1 MKHLNSGGAA
11 NMNKLTQTLRSG
23 LMATSLSAALV
34 LGGAV
39 IASAQNPS
47 HEQASPATQQTAPDS
62 SAKPMS
68 EQPNM
73 GGQQA
78 TPQDRDTMG
87 QQPTTTPDN
96 DQTSRKDRD
105 RQDRDKN
112 RDRSKNAK
120 NDNDITNREVVNFD
134 QFLDKHPQVA
144 QELRQDP
151 QKVNDQ
157 SWVSSHKDLEKF
169 LSKHPKLREELKE
182 NPQAVLNRE
191 NRREQNES
199 RPQ

>member
-1 MKHLNSGGAA
+1 
-11 NMNKLTQTLRSG
+11 MNKLTQTLRSG
-23 LMATSLSAALV
+23 LVATSLSAALV
-34 LGGAV
+34 LGGSV

-68 EQPNM
+68 EQPSM

-96 DQTSRKDRD
+96 DQT
-105 RQDRDKN
+105 RQDRDMN
-112 RDRSKNAK
+112 RDRNRDRDRNKNAK
-120 NDNDITNREVVNFD
+120 NDNDMTNREVVNFD

-169 LSKHPKLREELKE
+169 LSKHPKLREELRE

-191 NRREQNES
+191 NRHEQNES